1 MKDTFTT
8 LRVSYESS
16 GLLTLCLDRPERF
29 NAIGTTMAAELTA
42 FAEGF
47 ARQFGPDSR
56 QPCRAL
62 LLTATPRVT
71 SSGAIA
77 IAGGDLK
84 ELHGL
89 TSEADVAQYSGRL
102 QQFCFFLEDLPL
114 PVVGRLD
121 GGLIGGG
128 AELFLACDLIY
139 ASSASYFWFKQHEV
153 GLPTG
158 YGGGFRLAERV
169 GVAQATEWLWHPAR
183 LSAKVAHS
191 AGLVQEV
198 LPTAEA
204 LDQFIGARAEF
215 WQQLPPALLASQKAM
230 LTASRHPD
238 RRQQLAKEQ
247 QLFISQWRNPYHAKQ
262 LDGFNQPR

>member
-1 MKDTFTT
+1 MIDSFTT
-8 LRVSYESS
+8 LRLHYESS

-42 FAEGF
+42 FAGGF
-47 ARQFGPDSR
+47 AGQFGPDGER
-56 QPCRAL
+56 PCRAL
-62 LLTATPRVT
+62 VLTATPRVT
-71 SSGAIA
+71 RSGTIA

-89 TSEADVAQYSGRL
+89 RSEADVAQYSGRL
-102 QQFCFFLEDLPL
+102 QQFCFFLEDLAL

-139 ASSASYFWFKQHEV
+139 ATSASYFWFKQQEV

-169 GVAQATEWLWHPAR
+169 GVAKAAEWLWNPAR
-183 LSAKVAHS
+183 LGAEAAHL
-191 AGLVQEV
+191 AGLLQGVW
-198 LPTAEA
+198 PTAEA
-204 LDQFIGARAEF
+204 LDQHIAARAEF
-215 WQQLPPALLASQKAM
+215 WRQLPPPLLASQKVM

-247 QLFISQWRNPYHAKQ
+247 QLFISQWRNPYHARQ
-262 LDGFNQPR
+262 LDGFNQ